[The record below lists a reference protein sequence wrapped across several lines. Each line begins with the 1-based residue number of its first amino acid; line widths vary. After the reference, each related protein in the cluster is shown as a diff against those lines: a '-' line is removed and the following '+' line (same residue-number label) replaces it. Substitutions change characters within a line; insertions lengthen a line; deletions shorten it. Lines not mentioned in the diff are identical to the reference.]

1 MRFTFYIIL
10 DYFFN
15 LQLFEAAVSMENRD
29 EKLDMVY
36 DLIEKDLVLVGQR
49 APQNNIFFPFS
60 YLLFFLPLFMI
71 NEHY

>member
-1 MRFTFYIIL
+1 
-10 DYFFN
+10 
-15 LQLFEAAVSMENRD
+15 MENRD

-49 APQNNIFFPFS
+49 APQNNIFSFS